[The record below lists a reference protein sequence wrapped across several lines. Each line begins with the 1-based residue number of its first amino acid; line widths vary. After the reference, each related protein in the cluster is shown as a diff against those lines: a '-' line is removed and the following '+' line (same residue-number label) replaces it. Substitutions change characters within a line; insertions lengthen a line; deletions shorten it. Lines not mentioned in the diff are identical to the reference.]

1 MGVIKELD
9 QDLINKIAAGEVIER
24 PASVVKELV
33 ENAIDAQATAITITV
48 VDGGKSLIKVT
59 DNGCGISSHQA
70 ELALKRH
77 TTSKIETLNDLFN
90 IQSLGFRGEALA
102 SIASVSSMELVTK
115 TAEEDTGTYLE
126 IVSGEITQKKS
137 VAALKGT
144 TISVHN
150 LFFNVPVRKQHQ
162 KTTATEFRYI
172 LGLATQYALIH
183 PEISITLIHN
193 DKEILDA
200 PLAQNMLTR
209 VASVYGRELCRDLLP
224 VDFSFFDIHVS
235 GFISIP
241 GKARNDK
248 NFQSIFVN
256 KRFVHNYLIQKA
268 VYDGY
273 GSLLFHGKHPVF
285 VLNVTIDSKK
295 IDVNVHPTK
304 AEIRIEK
311 ESEVYISVKNAVI
324 KTLKEHNLVP
334 EMFSNKQDFPRDV
347 NAKLVIDAFPQEEQL
362 YLDEDVDLQR
372 KKEVGIRILGR
383 IYQTFIIAEDDK
395 GMLLIDQHASH
406 ERVMYEKFLEQYHNQ
421 SIKVQQLLQPIMLEV
436 SALEADVVIHN
447 LSVLE
452 KAGIGIEAFGK
463 NTFLVRSLPSIFAR
477 QQDKNIVLAIIG
489 ELGSGELKSIS
500 TITEERIAMAA
511 CRSAV
516 KAHDVLEMPE
526 LYALLQELFSCKNP
540 YSCPHGRP
548 SMIHYSL
555 YDLEKKFKRRV

>member
-33 ENAIDAQATAITITV
+33 ENAIDAHARTIIISV
-48 VDGGKSLIKVT
+48 IEGGKSLIKIS
-59 DNGCGISSHQA
+59 DNGCGISSDEA

-90 IQSLGFRGEALA
+90 IKSLGFRGEALA

-126 IVSGEITQKKS
+126 VVSGDIVQKKS
-137 VAALKGT
+137 VAANKGT
-144 TISVHN
+144 AISVHN
-150 LFFNVPVRKQHQ
+150 LFFNVPARKQHQ
-162 KTTATEFRYI
+162 KTIATEFRYI
-172 LGLATQYALIH
+172 LELVTHYALIH
-183 PEISITLIHN
+183 PEINITLIHN
-193 DKEILDA
+193 EKEVLNA
-200 PLAQNMLTR
+200 PSTEDVLTNI
-209 VASVYGRELCRDLLP
+209 ASVYGRGLCGDLLP
-224 VDFSFFDIHVS
+224 VDFSFFDLHVS

-285 VLNVTIDSKK
+285 VLNVTIDPKK

-304 AEIRIEK
+304 AQIRIEK
-311 ESEVYISVKNAVI
+311 ESDVYISVKNAVI

-334 EMFSNKQDFPRDV
+334 EMFSNKQDFPRDI
-347 NAKLVIDAFPQEEQL
+347 NAKLVIDPFPQEEQL
-362 YLDEDVDLQR
+362 YLDEDVDLLR

-395 GMLLIDQHASH
+395 GMLLIDQHAAH
-406 ERVMYEKFLEQYHNQ
+406 ERVMFEKFMQQYQNKA
-421 SIKVQQLLQPIMLEV
+421 IKVQQLLQPIMLEL
-436 SALEADVVIHN
+436 SALETDVVIN
-447 LSVLE
+447 NISILE
-452 KAGIGIEAFGK
+452 NCGIFIEEFGK

-489 ELGSGELKSIS
+489 ELGSGELKTIS
-500 TITEERIAMAA
+500 LVKEERIAMAA
-511 CRSAV
+511 CRSVV
-516 KAHDVLEMPE
+516 KAHDILEMPE

>member
-33 ENAIDAQATAITITV
+33 ENAIDAHARTIIISV
-48 VDGGKSLIKVT
+48 IEGGKSLIKIS
-59 DNGCGISSHQA
+59 DNGCGISSDEA

-90 IQSLGFRGEALA
+90 IKSLGFRGEALA

-126 IVSGEITQKKS
+126 VVSGDIVQKKS
-137 VAALKGT
+137 VAANKGT
-144 TISVHN
+144 AISVHN
-150 LFFNVPVRKQHQ
+150 LFFNVPARKQHQ
-162 KTTATEFRYI
+162 KTIATEFRYI
-172 LGLATQYALIH
+172 LELVTHYALIH
-183 PEISITLIHN
+183 PEINITLIHN
-193 DKEILDA
+193 EKEVLNA
-200 PLAQNMLTR
+200 PSTEDVLTNI
-209 VASVYGRELCRDLLP
+209 ASVYGRGLCGDLLP
-224 VDFSFFDIHVS
+224 VDFSFFDLHVS

-285 VLNVTIDSKK
+285 VLNVTIDPKK

-304 AEIRIEK
+304 AQIRIEK
-311 ESEVYISVKNAVI
+311 ESDVYISVKNAVI

-334 EMFSNKQDFPRDV
+334 EMFSNKQDFPRDI
-347 NAKLVIDAFPQEEQL
+347 NAKLVIDPFPQEEQL
-362 YLDEDVDLQR
+362 YLDEDVDLLR

-395 GMLLIDQHASH
+395 GMLLIDQHAAH
-406 ERVMYEKFLEQYHNQ
+406 ERVMFEKFMQQYQNKA
-421 SIKVQQLLQPIMLEV
+421 IKVQQLLQPIMLEL
-436 SALEADVVIHN
+436 SALETDVVIN
-447 LSVLE
+447 NISILE
-452 KAGIGIEAFGK
+452 NCGIFIEEFGK

-489 ELGSGELKSIS
+489 ELGSGELKTIS
-500 TITEERIAMAA
+500 LVKEERIAMAA

-516 KAHDVLEMPE
+516 KAHDILEMPE